1 MLTDAGEELIMLL
14 EYINRVLGKAASS
27 SRIHARERLRLVLV
41 HDRAKM
47 SPYFMN
53 QLKEDLNNVIARY
66 MVIDFDKFEIV
77 LDQSDKVV
85 ELKTSVP
92 IKKIRRDYMDRIKR
106 SS

>member
-1 MLTDAGEELIMLL
+1 
-14 EYINRVLGKAASS
+14 
-27 SRIHARERLRLVLV
+27 
-41 HDRAKM
+41 M

-92 IKKIRRDYMDRIKR
+92 IKKIRRDYMDRVKK